1 MKQKVPLLKP
11 VVPLG
16 HSFLPQTVQPP
27 EAILDDEEEEEEEE
41 DIISESPSPE
51 SMDVVQVSSHDVS
64 LVT

>member
-27 EAILDDEEEEEEEE
+27 EAILDDEEEEEE
-41 DIISESPSPE
+41 DTISESPSPE
-51 SMDVVQVSSHDVS
+51 SMDVVQVLSRDVL

>member
-27 EAILDDEEEEEEEE
+27 EAILDDEEEEEE

>member
-27 EAILDDEEEEEEEE
+27 EAILDDDEEEEEE
-41 DIISESPSPE
+41 DVISESPFLE
-51 SMDVVQVSSHDVS
+51 
-64 LVT
+64 

>member
-27 EAILDDEEEEEEEE
+27 EAILDDEEEEE
-41 DIISESPSPE
+41 DTISESPSPE
-51 SMDVVQVSSHDVS
+51 SMDVVQVLSRNVL
-64 LVT
+64 LVM